1 VTQTEQLV
9 RDAIAATAG
18 QVPPDRLPALDLSAV
33 AGSGRRRMLAGRAFG
48 FRTALTGAARRGYR
62 LLVPLTAAASVA
74 AIAATVLVFS
84 NHARVHVH
92 VPGAARLKL
101 RLSPLPRPANPLPDN
116 DAVPPPYYAALTAT
130 NPAWRYHPLV
140 VTVRA
145 TATGRVLATVR
156 PPKPF
161 TTFTWIS
168 GAGDDRTFVLA
179 ANKLLLP
186 GGPYTGQHTWP
197 QAPVRFYLLR
207 FSPAGSKTS
216 LTELP
221 ITAVTSEL
229 RVASI
234 ALSPDGA
241 FLAVALGGRKI
252 SVFSVATGQA
262 RTWSLSRAQ
271 ARDNVLGRLAWT
283 ADDQTIGFWA
293 SNGIGTQP
301 AGEFLLNT
309 AIADGNLATAS
320 KAVRISRRA
329 GLECEFGALL
339 SPSGTV
345 VTCAVMK
352 RPSPLAAGPSG
363 TSASEGFA
371 EFSSRTGRLIR
382 HVDQPA
388 ARGDRPFL
396 LWVSS
401 SGDAFIAW
409 LNFPRP
415 SVIAFG
421 AGAVTGIPWPAPIA
435 IGQSPFSLPAW

>member
-1 VTQTEQLV
+1 MTQTEQLV

-18 QVPPDRLPALDLSAV
+18 HVPPDRLPPLDLSAV
-33 AGSGRRRMLAGRAFG
+33 AGPGRRRTLAGRAG
-48 FRTALTGAARRGYR
+48 GIRTALTGAARREHR
-62 LLVPLTAAASVA
+62 LLVPLAAAASVA

-84 NHARVHVH
+84 QNAHVHVH
-92 VPGAARLKL
+92 APGTAHPKL
-101 RLSPLPRPANPLPDN
+101 HLSPLPRPASPLPPS

-156 PPKPF
+156 PPGPF

-168 GAGDDRTFVLA
+168 GAGDDRTFVVA

-197 QAPVRFYLLR
+197 QAPVRFYLLH
-207 FSPAGSKTS
+207 FSPHGGKTS

-229 RVASI
+229 RVSGI

-241 FLAVALGGRKI
+241 YLAVELSKQKI
-252 SVFSVATGQA
+252 SVFSVATGKA
-262 RTWSLSRAQ
+262 RTWSLSPAQ
-271 ARDNVLGRLAWT
+271 ARDDVLGRLAWA
-283 ADDQTIGFWA
+283 ADDQTIGFFT
-293 SNGIGTQP
+293 SGIGSRP
-301 AGEFLLNT
+301 AGEYLLNT
-309 AIADGNLATAS
+309 AVTGGSLAMAS
-320 KAVRISRRA
+320 RQVRISRQA
-329 GLECEFGALL
+329 GLVCEFGAVL
-339 SPSGTV
+339 SPSGTA
-345 VTCAVMK
+345 VTCPVMK
-352 RPSPLAAGPSG
+352 PTKPSEGNIAEPITP
-363 TSASEGFA
+363 EGFA

-382 HVDQPA
+382 HVNPPA
-388 ARGDRPFL
+388 ARGDRPFV
-396 LWVSS
+396 LWVSN
-401 SGDAFIAW
+401 SGDSFIAW

-415 SVIAFG
+415 PVVFVG
-421 AGAVTGIPWPAPIA
+421 ASGVTDIPWPAPIA

>member
-1 VTQTEQLV
+1 MTPTEKLV
-9 RDAIAATAG
+9 REAIAATAR
-18 QVPPDRLPALDLSAV
+18 QVPPDRVPPLDVSAV
-33 AGSGRRRMLAGRAFG
+33 ARPSRHRILAGRAFG
-48 FRTALTGAARRGYR
+48 FRAALTGTARRWHR

-74 AIAATVLVFS
+74 AIAATALVLS
-84 NHARVHVH
+84 QHVH
-92 VPGAARLKL
+92 APGTAHPKPH
-101 RLSPLPRPANPLPDN
+101 LSPLPRPANPLPPSY
-116 DAVPPPYYAALTAT
+116 AAPPPYYAALTAT
-130 NPAWRYHPLV
+130 NPSWRYHPLV

-145 TATGRVLATVR
+145 TATGRVLATVL

-168 GAGDDRTFVLA
+168 GAGDDRTFVVA

-207 FSPAGSKTS
+207 FSPQGGKTS

-229 RVASI
+229 RVAGI
-234 ALSPDGA
+234 ALSPDGGY
-241 FLAVALGGRKI
+241 LAVALGGRKI

-271 ARDNVLGRLAWT
+271 ARDNILGRLAWT

-293 SNGIGTQP
+293 SGFGSRP
-301 AGEFLLNT
+301 AGEYLLNT
-309 AIADGNLATAS
+309 AIAGGSLAAAS
-320 KAVRISRRA
+320 RAVRISRHA
-329 GLECEFGALL
+329 GIECEFGALL
-339 SPSGTV
+339 SPSGKV
-345 VTCAVMK
+345 VTCPVMK
-352 RPSPLAAGPSG
+352 RLKPPEGNLSESITP
-363 TSASEGFA
+363 EGFA
-371 EFSSRTGRLIR
+371 EFSSRTGQLIR

-388 ARGDRPFL
+388 VRGERTFV
-396 LWVSS
+396 LWVTS

-415 SVIAFG
+415 PVIFFG
-421 AGAVTGIPWPAPIA
+421 ASGVTDIPWPAPIA